1 MGLSTL
7 AVPAAPTNLS
17 LTNPG
22 SSSELYTFWNKP
34 PGRRDLYRVTLYSLS
49 TQSRV
54 RVQTLSPDAQ
64 NITWT
69 HLEAGSRFAVQ
80 VTAVKG
86 SFEASSTNVTQWT
99 RESDGLGWTQ
109 HSTLPQSLH
118 LNLAEHPPPPSP
130 SQPIPT
136 VPLASI

>member
-1 MGLSTL
+1 MC
-7 AVPAAPTNLS
+7 
-17 LTNPG
+17 
-22 SSSELYTFWNKP
+22 WNKP
-34 PGRRDLYRVTLYSLS
+34 PGRRDHYRVILYSLS
-49 TQSRV
+49 TQSRD

-99 RESDGLGWTQ
+99 RESEGLGWTQ
-109 HSTLPQSLH
+109 HSTVPQSLH
-118 LNLAEHPPPPSP
+118 LSLAEHPPPPSP
-130 SQPIPT
+130 SQTIPT
-136 VPLASI
+136 VPLAST